1 MASQPI
7 ANPTIDWTAKN
18 LALEYQNFV
27 ELCDLMFIGP
37 HKGLDDGEKFSYM
50 VLWGGAKALQLWR
63 NAGMSVK
70 SVKNLQQVLK
80 DYCVPSELKFWAN
93 RMEMRNIT
101 QKPKETFQD
110 YTVRVMALADTCEW
124 KDNDEQIIC
133 ALIFGANHRDAQRKA
148 LSKPKDIKL
157 KDVIDDFAS
166 FEATDAY
173 HKLLSANNF
182 SDTTDVN
189 RIKKTLHKNKSSSC
203 TNFINCYSCGSNHKY
218 GDCPAYG
225 HICKTCGRRNHLESM
240 CRSKNDKPS
249 HKSNPKHKQSEPQ
262 KSHNRGHG
270 RKLNQVNADSSDCED
285 EHDAYSYVY
294 KINSAKNSDEFVKL
308 RFLNSKV
315 GAMATVNTGAEVS
328 VLLVRVYKQLYP
340 KSVDSNGEIQGQD
353 ACGMKL
359 TAFNLT
365 NINVMG
371 QIRLPVKHRDVM
383 KNIKFIVTNIDTA
396 TVIGRNDA
404 VDLHCVEFL
413 CHNCDQCK
421 NVDSMCVKSLS
432 TPDNRK
438 NDLYYSEKCQISA
451 GTQANFPMHRIG
463 TDLFEFNGKQF
474 LIMVDHYSSYP
485 WVRRLRNISSV
496 SCIDAMKSV
505 FSEFGYPQH
514 IYSDFDRQYSSQ
526 EFNSFVH
533 EFNVKHTMSNAEC
546 YVGTVKRML
555 KKCDNIYDALHA
567 YRSTPLYN
575 SCRSPYELLFN
586 RRMKDNVISLSHSE
600 PGPQKPTQVNSELGI
615 QKPLQR
621 NSELG
626 PQKPLQ
632 RNSELGPQKPLQRNS
647 ELGPQKP
654 LQRNSEPVT
663 QKPICELLPP
673 QPEADTSD
681 SSVVEEQALTG
692 PDVINIPDPHVLR
705 RSSRVDRR
713 KPSRFKDYEL

>member
-70 SVKNLQQVLK
+70 SVNNLQQVLK
-80 DYCVPSELKFWAN
+80 DYCVLSELKFWAN
-93 RMEMRNIT
+93 RMEMRHIT
-101 QKPKETFQD
+101 QKPNETFQD

-124 KDNDEQIIC
+124 KDKDEQIIC

-157 KDVIDDFAS
+157 KDVIDHFAS

-173 HKLLSANNF
+173 HKLLSANN
-182 SDTTDVN
+182 SSGTTDVN
-189 RIKKTLHKNKSSSC
+189 RIKKTHHKNKYSSF

-294 KINSAKNSDEFVKL
+294 KINSAKSSDEFVKL

-315 GAMATVNTGAEVS
+315 GAMATVDTGTEVS
-328 VLLVRVYKQLYP
+328 VLPARVYKQLYP
-340 KSVDSNGEIQGQD
+340 KSVDSNGEIQGLD
-353 ACGMKL
+353 ACSMKL

-421 NVDSMCVKSLS
+421 NDDSMCVKSLS

-438 NDLYYSEKCQISA
+438 NDLYYSEKCQINA
-451 GTQANFPMHRIG
+451 GTQANDYSLNFSKSANFPMHRIG
-463 TDLFEFNGKQF
+463 TDLFEFNGKQL
-474 LIMVDHYSSYP
+474 LIMV
-485 WVRRLRNISSV
+485 RR
-496 SCIDAMKSV
+496 C
-505 FSEFGYPQH
+505 
-514 IYSDFDRQYSSQ
+514 
-526 EFNSFVH
+526 
-533 EFNVKHTMSNAEC
+533 
-546 YVGTVKRML
+546 
-555 KKCDNIYDALHA
+555 
-567 YRSTPLYN
+567 
-575 SCRSPYELLFN
+575 
-586 RRMKDNVISLSHSE
+586 
-600 PGPQKPTQVNSELGI
+600 
-615 QKPLQR
+615 
-621 NSELG
+621 
-626 PQKPLQ
+626 
-632 RNSELGPQKPLQRNS
+632 
-647 ELGPQKP
+647 
-654 LQRNSEPVT
+654 
-663 QKPICELLPP
+663 
-673 QPEADTSD
+673 
-681 SSVVEEQALTG
+681 
-692 PDVINIPDPHVLR
+692 
-705 RSSRVDRR
+705 
-713 KPSRFKDYEL
+713 

>member
-93 RMEMRNIT
+93 RMEMRHIT
-101 QKPKETFQD
+101 QKPNETFQD

-124 KDNDEQIIC
+124 KDKDEQIIC

-157 KDVIDDFAS
+157 KDVIDHFAS

-173 HKLLSANNF
+173 HKILSANNS

-189 RIKKTLHKNKSSSC
+189 RIKKTHHKNKSSSS

-249 HKSNPKHKQSEPQ
+249 HKSNPKHKQSDPQ

-270 RKLNQVNADSSDCED
+270 HKLNQVNADSSDCED

-294 KINSAKNSDEFVKL
+294 KINSAKSSDEFVKL

-315 GAMATVNTGAEVS
+315 GAMATVDTGAEVS
-328 VLLVRVYKQLYP
+328 VLPVRVYKQLYP
-340 KSVDSNGEIQGQD
+340 KSVDSNGKIQGLD
-353 ACGMKL
+353 ACNMKL
-359 TAFNLT
+359 TEFNLT

-413 CHNCDQCK
+413 CHNCDQC
-421 NVDSMCVKSLS
+421 NDDDSICIKSLS
-432 TPDNRK
+432 TPDNCK
-438 NDLYYSEKCQISA
+438 NDLHYSEKCQIHA
-451 GTQANFPMHRIG
+451 GAQANDCSMNYSKPANFPMHRIG

-474 LIMVDHYSSYP
+474 LVMVDHYSSYP
-485 WVRRLRNISSV
+485 WVRRLRNTSSA
-496 SCIDAMKSV
+496 SCIDAIKSV

-514 IYSDFDRQYSSQ
+514 KHSSSGRQYSSQ

-533 EFNVKHTMSNAEC
+533 EFNVKHTMFNAEC
-546 YVGTVKRML
+546 YVGTMKRIL

-575 SCRSPYELLFN
+575 SRYSPFELLFN
-586 RRMKDNVISLSHSE
+586 RRMKDNVISLSHFE
-600 PGPQKPTQVNSELGI
+600 PGTQKPTQVNSELGI

-626 PQKPLQ
+626 PQKPPQ
-632 RNSELGPQKPLQRNS
+632 GNFELGPQKP
-647 ELGPQKP
+647 PQG
-654 LQRNSEPVT
+654 NFEPVT

-713 KPSRFKDYEL
+713 KPSRYKDYEL

>member
-27 ELCDLMFIGP
+27 ELCDLMFIRP
-37 HKGLDDGEKFSYM
+37 HKGLDGEKFSYM

-80 DYCVPSELKFWAN
+80 DYCVPSELKFWAH
-93 RMEMRNIT
+93 RMEMRHIT
-101 QKPKETFQD
+101 QKPNETFQD
-110 YTVRVMALADTCEW
+110 YTVRVMALADTSEW
-124 KDNDEQIIC
+124 KDKDEQIIC

-157 KDVIDDFAS
+157 KDVIDHFAS

-173 HKLLSANNF
+173 HKHLSANNS

-189 RIKKTLHKNKSSSC
+189 RIKKTHHKNKSSSS

-262 KSHNRGHG
+262 KPHNRGHG
-270 RKLNQVNADSSDCED
+270 CKLNKVNADSSDCED

-294 KINSAKNSDEFVKL
+294 KINSAKRSDEFVKL

-315 GAMATVNTGAEVS
+315 GAMATVDTDAEVS
-328 VLLVRVYKQLYP
+328 VLPVCVYKQLYP
-340 KSVDSNGEIQGQD
+340 KSVDSNGEIQGLD
-353 ACGMKL
+353 ACSMKL

-371 QIRLPVKHRDVM
+371 QIRLPVKYRDVI

-421 NVDSMCVKSLS
+421 NDDSMCVKSLS

-438 NDLYYSEKCQISA
+438 NDLYYSEKCQINA

-463 TDLFEFNGKQF
+463 TDLFQFNGKQF

-485 WVRRLRNISSV
+485 WVRRLRNISSA

-555 KKCDNIYDALHA
+555 KNCDNIYDVLHA

-575 SCRSPYELLFN
+575 SCHSPYELLFN
-586 RRMKDNVISLSHSE
+586 CRMKDNVISLSHSE

-626 PQKPLQ
+626 PQKPPQ
-632 RNSELGPQKPLQRNS
+632 GNFELGL
-647 ELGPQKP
+647 QKP

-692 PDVINIPDPHVLR
+692 PDVINISDPHVLR

>member
-93 RMEMRNIT
+93 RMEMRHIT
-101 QKPKETFQD
+101 QKPNETFQD

-124 KDNDEQIIC
+124 KDKDEQIIC
-133 ALIFGANHRDAQRKA
+133 ALIFGANHRDGQRKA

-157 KDVIDDFAS
+157 KDVIDHFAS

-173 HKLLSANNF
+173 HKLLSANNS

-189 RIKKTLHKNKSSSC
+189 RIKKTHHKNKSSS

-249 HKSNPKHKQSEPQ
+249 HKSNPKHKQSDPQ

-270 RKLNQVNADSSDCED
+270 HKLNQVNADSSDCED

-294 KINSAKNSDEFVKL
+294 KINSAKSSDEFVKL

-315 GAMATVNTGAEVS
+315 GAMATVDTGAEVS
-328 VLLVRVYKQLYP
+328 VLPVRVYKQLYP
-340 KSVDSNGEIQGQD
+340 KSVDSNGKIQGLD
-353 ACGMKL
+353 ACNMKL

-413 CHNCDQCK
+413 CHNCDQC
-421 NVDSMCVKSLS
+421 NDDDSICIKSLS
-432 TPDNRK
+432 TPDNCK
-438 NDLYYSEKCQISA
+438 NDLHYSEKCQIHA
-451 GTQANFPMHRIG
+451 GAQANDCSMNYSKPANFPMHRVG

-474 LIMVDHYSSYP
+474 LVMVDHYSSYP
-485 WVRRLRNISSV
+485 WVRRLRNTSSA
-496 SCIDAMKSV
+496 SCIDAIKSV

-514 IYSDFDRQYSSQ
+514 IHSSSGRQYSSQ

-533 EFNVKHTMSNAEC
+533 EFNVKHTMFNAEC
-546 YVGTVKRML
+546 YVGTMKRIL

-567 YRSTPLYN
+567 YRSIPLYN
-575 SCRSPYELLFN
+575 SRYSPFELLFN
-586 RRMKDNVISLSHSE
+586 RRMKDNVISLSHFE
-600 PGPQKPTQVNSELGI
+600 PGTQKPTQVNSELGI

-626 PQKPLQ
+626 PQKPPQ
-632 RNSELGPQKPLQRNS
+632 GNFELGPQKP
-647 ELGPQKP
+647 PQG
-654 LQRNSEPVT
+654 NFEPVT

-713 KPSRFKDYEL
+713 KPSRYKDYEL